1 MNLKSLRCFLIVP
14 LILAFPL
21 APPAVA
27 GGILIFNDGFNTGD
41 SCAWSLGPSSCL
53 GAGFQIDTPE
63 VIIGPGEE
71 ITYCYYFETPNAAT
85 IGVNRWALTLG
96 SVAHDV
102 TLYAT
107 YDNAQNPTPRQLD
120 GTLSAVNCGF
130 DDSGATNTIANWLYA
145 GHDSFAELV
154 LPADDGAGNPLA
166 VEVPAG
172 APLFLAM
179 HFVNPTGA
187 AIANTVRL
195 EAEALA
201 IGTPYTE
208 TATYFTYN
216 TSLSIPPGAVGDT
229 ETRTCPVPAGV
240 EFWYFTTRTHR
251 HGTLA
256 TVKDGVG
263 PLVQSSNWE
272 QPAIQLFPP
281 PTAYTFSPSGMT
293 YECVY
298 DNPGPTTINAGNS
311 PQSDENCVGIGYF
324 FPATRPLLCINSAGP
339 L

>member
-1 MNLKSLRCFLIVP
+1 MRSRTLRWLPIVA
-14 LILAFPL
+14 LMVIFPV

-27 GGILIFNDGFNTGD
+27 GNLIFSDGFNTGD

-53 GAGFQIDTPE
+53 GSGFQIDSPE
-63 VIIGPGEE
+63 VLIGPGEE
-71 ITYCYYFETPNAAT
+71 ITYCYYFETPNPEP
-85 IGVNRWALTLG
+85 IGVKRWALTLG

-107 YDNAQNPTPRQLD
+107 YDGAQNPTPRQAV
-120 GTLSAVNCGF
+120 GTFSAVDCGF
-130 DDSGATNTIANWLYA
+130 EDTAATSTIANWLYA
-145 GHDSFAELV
+145 GHDPFAELV

-172 APLFLAM
+172 APMFLQM
-179 HFVNPTGA
+179 HFINPTGVE
-187 AIANTVRL
+187 IANTVRL

-208 TATYFTYN
+208 TASYYTYN
-216 TSLSIPPGAVGDT
+216 NSLSIPPGGITAT
-229 ETRTCPVPAGV
+229 QTCPVPAGV
-240 EFWYFTTRTHR
+240 EFWFLTTRTHL
-251 HGTLA
+251 HATLA
-256 TVKDGVG
+256 TVRDGPG

-272 QPAIQLFPP
+272 HPAMQLFPP
-281 PTAYTFSPSGMT
+281 PAAYTFSASGLT

-298 DNPGPTTINAGNS
+298 DNPTGSTIHSGND
-311 PQSDENCVGIGYF
+311 PQADENCVGIGYF
-324 FPATRPLLCINSAGP
+324 FPATRPFVCLDNAGP